1 VTALSQSLTPLAL
14 QKGGGVSRIGV
25 VALQLELR
33 AEDNLDQI
41 VAEIE
46 AARRRLPWGELFV
59 LPELCTYG
67 PSLRN
72 AQPPGSRAES
82 VYRDV
87 ARRPGIWLVPGS
99 LLERRGE
106 AVHNVALL
114 IDPQGE
120 VVGRYAK
127 LFPFLPYEEGV
138 KGGGSFCTFR
148 ISEAGCCG
156 LSICY
161 DLWFPETS
169 RTLAWLGAEVILAP
183 TLTNTIDRDTELA
196 IARATAAI
204 NQCYVINVN
213 ATGPLALGRSI
224 ACGPGGEVLHQ
235 AGTGQEVFA
244 VLLDLAYVS
253 RVRHQGWHGL
263 GQNLKSFRDSGLRFP
278 PYEAGARSAALD
290 ALGPLEKPRS
300 TRSP

>member
-1 VTALSQSLTPLAL
+1 M
-14 QKGGGVSRIGV
+14 SRIGV

-33 AEDNLDQI
+33 AEDNLDRI

-46 AARRRLPWGELFV
+46 AAKRRLPWGELFV

-72 AQPPGSRAES
+72 AQPPGSRTES

-87 ARRPGIWLVPGS
+87 GRRLGIWLVPGS
-99 LLERRGE
+99 LLEQRGE
-106 AVHNVALL
+106 NVALV

-127 LFPFLPYEEGV
+127 LFPFLPYERGV
-138 KGGGSFCTFR
+138 KGGDSFCTFR
-148 ISEAGCCG
+148 ISEAGCFG

-183 TLTNTIDRDTELA
+183 TLTNPREPEGSPTAPSSRILRRSCPSLSGAWSRSLPPANVRSGQYECLLWHTTNVSQESTA
-196 IARATAAI
+196 VVSAKARQI
-204 NQCYVINVN
+204 
-213 ATGPLALGRSI
+213 S
-224 ACGPGGEVLHQ
+224 
-235 AGTGQEVFA
+235 
-244 VLLDLAYVS
+244 D
-253 RVRHQGWHGL
+253 
-263 GQNLKSFRDSGLRFP
+263 
-278 PYEAGARSAALD
+278 
-290 ALGPLEKPRS
+290 
-300 TRSP
+300 